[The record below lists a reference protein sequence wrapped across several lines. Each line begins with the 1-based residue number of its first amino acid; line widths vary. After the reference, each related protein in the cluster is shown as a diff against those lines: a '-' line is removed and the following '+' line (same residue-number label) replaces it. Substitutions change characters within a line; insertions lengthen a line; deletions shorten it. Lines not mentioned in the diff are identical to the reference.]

1 MWYNEFGKDGDV
13 VLSSRVRLARNLSE
27 FRSLLPPMK
36 NSRRKFLINAGVRF
50 LTKAIIRLKSLI

>member
-1 MWYNEFGKDGDV
+1 MWYNEIWKDGDV
-13 VLSSRVRLARNLSE
+13 VLSSRGLARNLDGVPFPLAANE
-27 FRSLLPPMK
+27 